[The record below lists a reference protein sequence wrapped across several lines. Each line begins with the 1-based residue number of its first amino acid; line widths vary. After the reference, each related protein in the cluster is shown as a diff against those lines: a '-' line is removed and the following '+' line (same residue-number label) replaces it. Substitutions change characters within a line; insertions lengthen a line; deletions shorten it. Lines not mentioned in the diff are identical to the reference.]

1 MAYINQP
8 PDLRAIQA
16 DVESRLRKLET
27 AQRFT
32 SPAVATDP
40 TYPRTGDLWYNSAS
54 DKLKALLSTTVEL
67 VTTGVLNT
75 FTALQTFAAG
85 LTVSVGNLIITLGNL
100 TVSAGSI
107 SAGTT
112 VTAGTGVTATTG
124 NISATAGS
132 VSAGTTVVAGTGVTA
147 TTGNI
152 TATAGTISG
161 TGLSITGGS
170 TLTTSL
176 NLNSFSTATTV
187 GAAGAATV
195 PPLPVGYVTIQI
207 SGTNYKIP
215 YYNV

>member
-8 PDLRAIQA
+8 PDLRAMQA
-16 DVESRLRKLET
+16 DIEARLRKLET

-32 SPAVATDP
+32 SPAVTSNP
-40 TYPRTGDLWYNSAS
+40 PYPRTGDIWYNTSTG
-54 DKLKALLSTTVEL
+54 KLMALLATAVEL
-67 VTTGVLNT
+67 VTTGVANT
-75 FTALQTFAAG
+75 FTALQTFSQGVSVANGATITTG
-85 LTVSVGNLIITLGNL
+85 NLTASVGNI
-100 TVSAGSI
+100 A
-107 SAGTT
+107 
-112 VTAGTGVTATTG
+112 
-124 NISATAGS
+124 ATAGS
-132 VSAGTTVVAGTGVTA
+132 VSAGTTVTAGTGITA

-176 NLNSFSTATTV
+176 NLNSFSTALTV
-187 GAAGAATV
+187 GAAGTATT

>member
-8 PDLRAIQA
+8 PDLRAMQENI
-16 DVESRLRKLET
+16 DNRLSKLEL

-32 SPAVATDP
+32 APVVTSNP
-40 TYPRTGDLWYNSAS
+40 TNPRTGDIWYNTT
-54 DKLKALLSTTVEL
+54 DVKLRALLTAVVDL
-67 VTTGVLNT
+67 VTTGTANI
-75 FTALQTFAAG
+75 FTALQTFSQGISVANGATITTG
-85 LTVSVGNLIITLGNL
+85 NLTASVGNIAAT
-100 TVSAGSI
+100 AGSI

-112 VTAGTGVTATTG
+112 V
-124 NISATAGS
+124 
-132 VSAGTTVVAGTGVTA
+132 SAGTTIVAGTGITA

-176 NLNSFSTATTV
+176 NLNSFTTATTV
-187 GAAGAATV
+187 GAAGAAAAT
-195 PPLPVGYVTIQI
+195 PLPVGYVTIQI
-207 SGTNYKIP
+207 SGTDYKIP

>member
-1 MAYINQP
+1 MAFINQP
-8 PDLRAIQA
+8 PDLRALFE
-16 DVESRLRKLET
+16 DLNDRLRKLET
-27 AQRFT
+27 AVRFT
-32 SPAVATDP
+32 SPNVSTDP
-40 TYPRTGDLWYNSAS
+40 TNPRTGDIWYNTAS
-54 DKLKALLSTTVEL
+54 NTLKALLTTTATI
-67 VTTGVLNT
+67 VTREFANT

-107 SAGTT
+107 SATAGSISAGTT
-112 VTAGTGVTATTG
+112 VTAGTGIT
-124 NISATAGS
+124 S
-132 VSAGTTVVAGTGVTA
+132 

-176 NLNSFSTATTV
+176 NLNSFTTATTV
-187 GAAGAATV
+187 GAAGAASAT
-195 PPLPVGYVTIQI
+195 PLPVGYVTIQI

-215 YYNV
+215 YYNI